1 MLSCY
6 KCHSESMTSSSS
18 FLKGRKTAGWS
29 QEDHKYQM
37 CFRKDYSAEYKLVLR
52 LIDESVEVPEMAS
65 QPNLS

>member
-1 MLSCY
+1 
-6 KCHSESMTSSSS
+6 
-18 FLKGRKTAGWS
+18 
-29 QEDHKYQM
+29 M